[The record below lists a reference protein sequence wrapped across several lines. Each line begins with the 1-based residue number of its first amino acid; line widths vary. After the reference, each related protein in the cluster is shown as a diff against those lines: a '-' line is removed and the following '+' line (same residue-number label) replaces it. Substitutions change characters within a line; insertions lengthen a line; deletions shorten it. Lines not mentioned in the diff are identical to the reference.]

1 MALLA
6 GCVYVAFR
14 FPLFTVSL
22 LLIFAVLPKIFAM
35 LPDYSEQWLSIGF
48 GIRIE
53 DVVLVSMLSAAILKV
68 ILSNRKK
75 IIQNNLGVSVYIFF
89 FGLWISFEIARNV
102 SVYGLSA
109 PGEFRYR
116 YLILSAPLY
125 ITVFFSSSER
135 RKRLLKLL
143 IASSL
148 FFPIMCIPII
158 GQIKGWSIGPESRF
172 FHASISLG
180 LIYGL
185 IALSLSKEYNLI
197 RINTVLCWFLFIS
210 LGFLTIIDSHRS
222 VWLASVAAGVTLFW
236 TKKMNYKTMLNHAL
250 IITVSGLIV
259 FFLAQQ
265 VIMISL
271 KTNLVDFVTERASEI
286 FKIDES
292 YKNNVSW
299 RMVQWK
305 TQMFKFYAS
314 PIVGEGFGGYWGGSG
329 LRGDLGVQP
338 HNLYVQ
344 TLVKLGI
351 VGMLFYTIIIVKL
364 FLEFISS
371 LKKYKVKGDTDMPV
385 LILGIV
391 TLITSHVFYVAYS
404 FEYYSLLFFGLGV
417 SSLKNCKYSDN
428 V

>member
-1 MALLA
+1 M
-6 GCVYVAFR
+6 
-14 FPLFTVSL
+14 
-22 LLIFAVLPKIFAM
+22 
-35 LPDYSEQWLSIGF
+35 
-48 GIRIE
+48 
-53 DVVLVSMLSAAILKV
+53 
-68 ILSNRKK
+68 
-75 IIQNNLGVSVYIFF
+75 GVSVYIIL
-89 FGLWISFEIARNV
+89 FGLWISFEVARNV

-135 RKRLLKLL
+135 RKKLLKLL

-148 FFPIMCIPII
+148 FFPIMCVPII

-185 IALSLSKEYNLI
+185 IALSLSKKYNLI
-197 RINTVLCWFLFIS
+197 RINTVFFWFVIIS

-236 TKKMNYKTMLNHAL
+236 TKEMNYKKMLNHAL
-250 IITVSGLIV
+250 IITVSVLII
-259 FFLAQQ
+259 FFLTQQ
-265 VIMISL
+265 VIIISL
-271 KTNLVDFVTERASEI
+271 KTNLFDFFIERASEI
-286 FKIDES
+286 VKIDES

-305 TQMFKFYAS
+305 TQMDKFYAS
-314 PIVGEGFGGYWGGSG
+314 PIIGEGFGGYWGVSG

-351 VGMLFYTIIIVKL
+351 VGMLFYTIILVKL
-364 FLEFISS
+364 FFKFINS
-371 LKKYKVKGDTDMPV
+371 LKKYKVKGDTDMPI

-404 FEYYSLLFFGLGV
+404 YEYYSLLFVGLGV